1 MWPITFKD
9 SEGWDD
15 VSTLYEKTADGWREI
30 LPDALDFYTGVQA
43 AAMTWNG
50 THHAI
55 ASISRLYMFDRSGRR
70 VPSAD
75 VVVPSGA
82 FSVQVRRIVQG
93 LTWDKTNSLYWL
105 LTESTPDGRGN
116 EANIRRSDLVSLSP
130 TGTLGT
136 KRNLSSGSSQRWG
149 AVIWASDLLN
159 VVRTDGQV
167 QRWTTAQPPVKSGTV
182 INLPSGPDHIAGG
195 VFVNSKFLVLDVRDL
210 KMYGFTDSWE
220 QSSADDFDLSDVSG
234 DEARRNTSPAD
245 ASWDGRFVR
254 VADNNYF
261 RRKVFT
267 YGLDGTYLGAI

>member
-1 MWPITFKD
+1 MAQLF
-9 SEGWDD
+9 
-15 VSTLYEKTADGWREI
+15 EKTAEGWQEI
-30 LPDALDFYTGVQA
+30 LPDALDFYTGVQTSGL
-43 AAMTWNG
+43 TWNG
-50 THHAI
+50 THYAI
-55 ASISRLYMFDRSGRR
+55 ASTSRLYMFDRSGRR

-105 LTESTPDGRGN
+105 LTESTPDASGN
-116 EANIRRSDLVSLSP
+116 EANVRRSDLVSLSP

-136 KRNLSSGSSQRWG
+136 KRNLSSGSGQRWG

-167 QRWTTAQPPVKSGTV
+167 RRWTTAQPPVASGST
-182 INLPSGPDHIAGG
+182 INLPSGPDNIAGG
-195 VFVNSKFLVLDVRDL
+195 VFVNSKFLVADSRDL
-210 KMYGFTDSWE
+210 MMYGFTDRWE
-220 QSSADDFDLSDVSG
+220 RSSADDFDLTDVPG
-234 DEARRNTSPAD
+234 EEARRNTNPAGV
-245 ASWDGRFVR
+245 SWDGRFVR

-267 YGLDGTYLGAI
+267 YGLDGTYLGAA